1 MNKADLLLFDLGG
14 VFVEWDG
21 IGPLRQIS
29 GRPMSPEDARRF
41 WLESPWVRLFEAG
54 RCTSHEFADGVISEL
69 EIKME
74 REAFLAEFVSW
85 DRGPLPG
92 AVDLLKI
99 LRERWPLACLSNN
112 NELHWQILQDHH
124 QITQYFKYA
133 FASHEIGAVKPDR
146 EIFEYVLE
154 NTGLQSSQILF
165 FDDNPECV
173 KAARVCGLQARQA
186 LGPGQVRDH
195 LLDLGYL

>member
-1 MNKADLLLFDLGG
+1 MKKADLLLFDLGG

-29 GRPMSPEDARRF
+29 GRPLSPEDARRF
-41 WLESPWVRLFEAG
+41 WLESPWVRRFEAG
-54 RCTSHEFADGVISEL
+54 QCTSLEFADGVITEL
-69 EIKME
+69 EIKLG

-92 AVDLLKI
+92 AIDLLET

-112 NELHWQILQDHH
+112 NELHWQILQDQHRL
-124 QITQYFKYA
+124 TRYFKYA
-133 FASHEIGAVKPDR
+133 FASHEVGAVKPDR

-154 NTGLQSSQILF
+154 KTGMNGGEILF

-173 KAARVCGLQARQA
+173 KAACACGLQAVQA
-186 LGPGQVRDH
+186 LGPGQVREH
-195 LLDLGYL
+195 LLRLGYL